1 MIIVKNINKSFGNQQ
16 VLYDINC
23 DFLPGK
29 NNLIIGL
36 SGSGKTVLLKCMI
49 GLHEADSG
57 SIFFDNR
64 SITTLTSH
72 QLKEVRQE
80 IGVLFQGS
88 ALFDS
93 LNVAENVAFPLRMF
107 SNKTRRE
114 IDDRVNFC
122 LDRVGLQQALHKF
135 PNELSG
141 GMQKRVAIARAIA
154 LNPKYLFCDEP
165 NSGLDPQTS
174 IKIDQLIDDI
184 TKEYGIT
191 TVVNTHDMNS
201 VIGIGD
207 HITFLYQGHVEWE
220 GDKNNILLTD
230 NEALK
235 SFLFSSPIVQRAAG
249 MSEGKKPPSIPLQGE
264 EGKEAISQRLKVK
277 R

>member
-16 VLYDINC
+16 VLFDINC

-249 MSEGKKPPSIPLQGE
+249 MSEGKKTPSIPL
-264 EGKEAISQRLKVK
+264 
-277 R
+277 